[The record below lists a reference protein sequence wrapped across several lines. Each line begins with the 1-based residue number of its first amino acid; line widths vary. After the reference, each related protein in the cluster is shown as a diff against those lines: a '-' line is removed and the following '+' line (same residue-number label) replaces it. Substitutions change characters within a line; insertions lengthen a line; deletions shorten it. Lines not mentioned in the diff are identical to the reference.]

1 MGDGGQ
7 GLDFYREVIGF
18 EVQTLFPSAAF
29 VSVGDYHHPAF
40 NTWRGEGVPD
50 APEDAVGLR
59 HWTVLLDAPDL
70 GAVQRRL
77 VDAGVDMEDRD
88 GGVMVRD
95 PFHNALLLAERGT

>member
-50 APEDAVGLR
+50 APESVVGLR

-70 GAVQRRL
+70 EALKRRL
-77 VDAGVDMEDRD
+77 AGADVDMEARD
-88 GGVMVRD
+88 GAVLVRD
-95 PFHNALLLAERGT
+95 PWNNALLLAERGA